1 MVANHC
7 PFKVGVICIAFRV
20 KLDGEKTGNAI
31 SHVNFIFEK
40 DKTQSI
46 LYKMKCLK
54 VTPP

>member
-1 MVANHC
+1 MVANHR